1 MFIYKSEKD
10 MLKQMVSSLSESV
23 LMLQLKVSDLEASL
37 KENVVID
44 KRTLRVEAEKIQLQK
59 ERQKIY
65 SKRYYEKKK
74 VEKQN
79 ESVSQPH

>member
-23 LMLQLKVSDLEASL
+23 LMLQLKVSDLEAIH
-37 KENVVID
+37 KENVVVD
-44 KRTLRVEAEKIQLQK
+44 KRTLQVEAKKILHQREK
-59 ERQKIY
+59 QKIY

-79 ESVSQPH
+79 ESVPQSH